1 MKKSLLFL
9 ITATTLITGI
19 SCSDDNTGCNP
30 TSDELGIPD
39 RDGHDANGVE
49 IWQSERLI
57 FQDYYSLIQEEIEQK
72 ATIKSVWW
80 LSPAKEECSVRWNC
94 SAPIMGKTDHS
105 SPYIVNLNYNMNSS
119 QITVDLTNVTDS
131 FTVEAIISI
140 GDRCVRRFQT
150 IPVIVREIRCD
161 AFYYTF
167 GTPPERLVDY
177 IDNENALNTDI
188 LKATSYTGS
197 PVDYLRF
204 TDYPEQKLEK
214 LYCTATASGAYPDPL
229 YNLRYACEICR
240 PPKEPEFELQP
251 GTTDR
256 YRVLNP
262 QQWEV
267 NGLRC
272 TLENTTWRQLGAS
285 DDTDDMEFACLT
297 IEKL

>member
-1 MKKSLLFL
+1 MHAAERKSNRATPPARYNCGTNLLRLGLNANSRFL
-9 ITATTLITGI
+9 RLLKHI
-19 SCSDDNTGCNP
+19 SCKSSIYNNQFCNRLP
-30 TSDELGIPD
+30 PFCPVFL
-39 RDGHDANGVE
+39 HVE
-49 IWQSERLI
+49 
-57 FQDYYSLIQEEIEQK
+57 F
-72 ATIKSVWW
+72 
-80 LSPAKEECSVRWNC
+80 
-94 SAPIMGKTDHS
+94 
-105 SPYIVNLNYNMNSS
+105 NMNSS

-167 GTPPERLVDY
+167 GTPPGRLVDY

-272 TLENTTWRQLGAS
+272 TLENTTWSQLGAS
-285 DDTDDMEFACLT
+285 ENTDNTEFACLT
-297 IEKL
+297 IEKI